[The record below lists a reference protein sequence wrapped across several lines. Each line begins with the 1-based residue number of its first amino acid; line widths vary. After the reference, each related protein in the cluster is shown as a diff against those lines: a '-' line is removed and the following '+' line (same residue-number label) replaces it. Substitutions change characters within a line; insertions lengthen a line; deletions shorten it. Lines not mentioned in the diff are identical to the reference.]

1 MKKLILIMGLI
12 VFASCQ
18 QNPKM
23 NDNINPFFQEWNT
36 QYQVPP
42 FLQIKDEH
50 YMPAFEKGMEENLAE
65 IDSIV
70 NNPEEPTFENTIEEL
85 ERTGKLLT
93 KVQRVFSN
101 LAGSNTNPKLQ
112 ELQRELSPM
121 ISAHYDKIALN
132 EGLFLRVE
140 SIWNNRENFSL
151 TDEQVKL
158 LKDTRKQFIRD
169 CLFLSKREIF

>member
-1 MKKLILIMGLI
+1 MKKLILIMGLLI
-12 VFASCQ
+12 FASCQ

-112 ELQRELSPM
+112 EL
-121 ISAHYDKIALN
+121 K
-132 EGLFLRVE
+132 V
-140 SIWNNRENFSL
+140 
-151 TDEQVKL
+151 
-158 LKDTRKQFIRD
+158 
-169 CLFLSKREIF
+169 